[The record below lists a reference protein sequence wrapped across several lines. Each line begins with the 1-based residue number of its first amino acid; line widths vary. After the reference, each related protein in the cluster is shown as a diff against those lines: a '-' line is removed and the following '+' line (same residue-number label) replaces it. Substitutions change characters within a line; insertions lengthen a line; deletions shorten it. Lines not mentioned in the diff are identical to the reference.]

1 MIPKK
6 PQPMNKA
13 EYEATAERFLA
24 GENTGAK
31 TKKTKACRSEL
42 KYYNLPLPKQLHAKA
57 KGIAAA
63 LDISLQ
69 EYIIMAIEH
78 ENQARS

>member
-6 PQPMNKA
+6 PQPMAKA
-13 EYEATAERFLA
+13 DYEATAERFLTGSNA
-24 GENTGAK
+24 GDK
-31 TKKTKACRSEL
+31 TKKTKDYR
-42 KYYNLPLPKQLHAKA
+42 YYNLPLPKQLHAKA

>member
-6 PQPMNKA
+6 PQPMAKA
-13 EYEATAERFLA
+13 DYEATAERFLTGSNA
-24 GENTGAK
+24 GDK
-31 TKKTKACRSEL
+31 TKKTKAYR
-42 KYYNLPLPKQLHAKA
+42 YYNLPLPKQLHAKA

-78 ENQARS
+78 ENQAKS